1 MLKMKRSPSVIIIV
15 IAVYVIFFP
24 FPHGCSSKMNAPHDP
39 GNSASA
45 PDSTYLASAEPIS
58 IRDFGSSGVI
68 RPYKVLGKWYHP
80 LPDARGFRQRGI
92 ASWYGEAFH
101 GKKTSNGEV
110 YDMNKISAAHKTLPL
125 GTYVRVRNLK
135 NNKTIDLRIN
145 DRGPFVAGRVID
157 LSKAAAKKLGVYG
170 PGTGQVEVIA
180 LAAPQSATN
189 GTGVRKTANYYKGN
203 FTIQVGSFSDLN
215 NAKKFWQTLDKLYRN
230 AHITPY
236 YPHRGNGVC
245 MYRVAVG
252 RCSTLTMAEKYE
264 GIVKERGFK
273 DAFMVAE

>member
-1 MLKMKRSPSVIIIV
+1 MK
-15 IAVYVIFFP
+15 
-24 FPHGCSSKMNAPHDP
+24 SSHE
-39 GNSASA
+39 SADSDSA
-45 PDSTYLASAEPIS
+45 YLASAQPVS
-58 IRDFGSSGVI
+58 VKDSGSSRVV

-92 ASWYGEAFH
+92 ASWYGKDFH
-101 GKKTSNGEV
+101 GKKTSNGEI
-110 YDMNKISAAHKTLPL
+110 YDMNRISAAHKTLPL

-135 NNKTIDLRIN
+135 NDKTLDLRIN

-180 LAAPQSATN
+180 LAAPRSAKN
-189 GTGVRKTANYYKGN
+189 GSASRETVNYYKGN

-215 NAKKFWQTLDKLYRN
+215 NAKKFWKRLDRLYKN
-230 AHITPY
+230 VHITPY
-236 YPHRGNGVC
+236 YPHRGSGVC

-252 RCSTLTMAEKYE
+252 RCSTLAMAEKYE
-264 GIVKERGFK
+264 EIMKEKGFK